1 MSKILKILFFI
12 ILTFQYS
19 FQCIVLNFKTN
30 IDLKKKL
37 NDENYMNT
45 TFDQKLYVNFNIGDS
60 HQIIPMTL
68 KTQQLPTYIVSSLS
82 NDFINIK
89 YNETKS
95 INSFHKIQDDLI
107 EKLFRYD
114 FTSGYL
120 VNDILSFNSSLVF
133 TNFTYMLATEIN
145 IMAKNISGEIG
156 FSKKKQEEYPYYFPD
171 TTQFLEQLKD
181 NKLIN
186 KKIFGI
192 VYDTEYEGR
201 FILGNYFHSIDEL
214 YNKNEMIT
222 NNIENLYD
230 ENRDKW
236 HINFNVKLHGLK
248 YNEEIFV
255 EKDTYGLIM
264 YEVGLIIGSSSFRE
278 NFVENYFKDRGCI
291 EEMISSKPFGFYQFS
306 CDKKEQFY
314 DFPDIILSQPG
325 KFIFILFFYKL
336 FKKIGKKYIF
346 QIVFQVISSNINYW
360 RLVQFFFKKY
370 ITFFKTLFLY
380 ELFL

>member
-1 MSKILKILFFI
+1 MSKILNLFFFI

-82 NDFINIK
+82 NDIIDIK

-145 IMAKNISGEIG
+145 IMAKNISG
-156 FSKKKQEEYPYYFPD
+156 
-171 TTQFLEQLKD
+171 
-181 NKLIN
+181 KL
-186 KKIFGI
+186 
-192 VYDTEYEGR
+192 
-201 FILGNYFHSIDEL
+201 L
-214 YNKNEMIT
+214 
-222 NNIENLYD
+222 
-230 ENRDKW
+230 
-236 HINFNVKLHGLK
+236 
-248 YNEEIFV
+248 
-255 EKDTYGLIM
+255 
-264 YEVGLIIGSSSFRE
+264 SF
-278 NFVENYFKDRGCI
+278 
-291 EEMISSKPFGFYQFS
+291 
-306 CDKKEQFY
+306 
-314 DFPDIILSQPG
+314 
-325 KFIFILFFYKL
+325 
-336 FKKIGKKYIF
+336 
-346 QIVFQVISSNINYW
+346 
-360 RLVQFFFKKY
+360 
-370 ITFFKTLFLY
+370 
-380 ELFL
+380 